1 MNNNNPYDTDTARA
15 EYIAYVIAT
24 CDVLLRPQT
33 AVVHELMLE
42 QGMTEDEVFECL
54 HEDIVDRYA
63 AILESTGTNEVFK
76 KYFARIRTLIAAYVR
91 HEGISFEELCPEW
104 DSSDPMA
111 RTEHNRIQLLKL
123 GFDAQLRLIE
133 Q

>member
-1 MNNNNPYDTDTARA
+1 MKNNNPYDTDTNRA

-42 QGMTEDEVFECL
+42 QGMTEEEVFECL
-54 HEDIVDRYA
+54 HDDIVERYA
-63 AILESTGTNEVFK
+63 ALLERKGTDGVFN
-76 KYFARIRTLIAAYVR
+76 KYFERIRNLVSAYVR
-91 HEGISFEELCPEW
+91 YAGMPFEQLLPDW
-104 DSSDPMA
+104 DPNDPMA
-111 RTEHNRIQLLKL
+111 RTEHNRIQLMRL

-133 Q
+133 N